1 MGLLRDCATALLD
14 AEMDAPVVAEIR
26 EVIAQSPVPATL
38 CDLHVWRV
46 GADKYACVA
55 ALATAVDVT
64 PDYFKQ
70 QLRIHEEL
78 VHITVEVN
86 HLPTSGALAL

>member
-1 MGLLRDCATALLD
+1 MN
-14 AEMDAPVVAEIR
+14 APVVAEIR
-26 EVIAQSPVPATL
+26 DVIASSPIKADI

-46 GADKYACVA
+46 GKGKYACI
-55 ALATAVDVT
+55 LGLVT
-64 PDYFKQ
+64 EGSAEPEDFKR

-86 HLPTSGALAL
+86 PALVRHAA